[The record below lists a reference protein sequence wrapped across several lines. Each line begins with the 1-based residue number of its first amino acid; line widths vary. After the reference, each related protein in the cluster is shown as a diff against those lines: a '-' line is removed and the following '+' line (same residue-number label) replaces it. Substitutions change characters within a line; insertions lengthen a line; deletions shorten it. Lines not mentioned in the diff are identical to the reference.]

1 MVIIPVSS
9 LPSPI
14 PKLTPLLEISE
25 ELDEAEDH
33 QLIMFY
39 RGSFLNLKQVKESNV
54 QSQLSGVDGWVVSA
68 MSQDCTIFL
77 SFFVSFIHSFN
88 N

>member
-1 MVIIPVSS
+1 VVIIPVSS
-9 LPSPI
+9 LPCPI

-39 RGSFLNLKQVKESNV
+39 RGSFLSLKQVKANNL
-54 QSQLSGVDGWVVSA
+54 QSQFSGVDGWVAQCHESA
-68 MSQDCTIFL
+68 LHNFS
-77 SFFVSFIHSFN
+77 
-88 N
+88 